1 MRNDAGPGIAPI
13 ASACLAVLLGS
24 SAATAQ
30 TLAESPVVFQS
41 SDWAVHRRQDPM
53 TDANICTALYRGS
66 SGIQLGSHSLAIA
79 IDGGVKSV
87 TLRYDNAAA
96 HAPRLPKHSERSVGA
111 VNIEGPEFDE
121 LLQSGRLRYRV
132 LTGTDNVIEGDIDL
146 AGARDAL
153 TNIQNGCLGEPVSA
167 GS

>member
-1 MRNDAGPGIAPI
+1 MRNDAGSGTPAV
-13 ASACLAVLLGS
+13 ACACLAVLLGC

-30 TLAESPVVFQS
+30 TLADSPVVFRS

-53 TDANICTALYRGS
+53 TDANICTALYRGH

-96 HAPRLPKHSERSVGA
+96 HAPRPPKHSERSVAA
-111 VNIEGPEFDE
+111 VNIEGAEFDE

-132 LTGTDNVIEGDIDL
+132 LTETDNVVEGVIVR
-146 AGARDAL
+146 AGARDAFR
-153 TNIQNGCLGEPVSA
+153 NIQNGCLGEPLSP